1 MNKSINVKGVSVLE
15 QEVFEWKEE
24 YKIGVEEIDSA
35 HKQLFSMVNRII
47 SNFMDKD
54 YEKSKMTCMEA
65 IKYLKIY
72 TIKHFTEEEA
82 YQLSI
87 DYPGYTVHK
96 RIHDNM
102 RDVVIP
108 NLEKEVVA
116 KSYSKEALEHFVG
129 VCAGWL
135 AAHVLVEDQA
145 ITGKTKSKW
154 TNAVASKDNKDAF
167 FDGIVRNYIK
177 VLFQMNA
184 KLANAKYSGDKLSNP
199 FCYADTYSTSNGDMY
214 GIMTAIEEDAL
225 QYIAS
230 EFINE
235 KVFEMDAV
243 MASMLGE
250 IMASFNLQVVMAFV
264 GKSPNSL
271 KSQIIPETEFYN
283 QYENIY
289 PDYTMLWRTNRGY
302 VASCIKKINA
312 EQFATYKD
320 N

>member
-1 MNKSINVKGVSVLE
+1 ME
-15 QEVFEWKEE
+15 QELFEWREE

-35 HKQLFSMVNRII
+35 HRQLFSIVNRII
-47 SNFMDKD
+47 SNFMDKN

-65 IKYLKIY
+65 IKYLKTY
-72 TIKHFTEEEA
+72 TVKHFAEEEA

-87 DYPGYTVHK
+87 NYPGYKVHK

-108 NLEKEVVA
+108 NLEKEIVA
-116 KSYSKEALEHFVG
+116 KSYSKEALEHFIG

-154 TNAVASKDNKDAF
+154 TTTVAANDDIEGF
-167 FDGIVRNYIK
+167 FDSIVRNYIK

-184 KLANAKYSGDKLSNP
+184 KLVNAKYSGYKLSNP
-199 FCYADTYSTSNGDMY
+199 FCYADTYTTSNGDMY
-214 GIMTAIEEDAL
+214 GIMTAIEETAL
-225 QYIAS
+225 EYVAS
-230 EFINE
+230 EFLNE

-243 MASMLGE
+243 MSSMLGE
-250 IMASFNLQVVMAFV
+250 IMSSFNLQVVMAFV
-264 GKSPNSL
+264 GKSPSSL

-289 PDYTMLWRTNRGY
+289 PDYTMLWRTDRGY
-302 VASCIKKINA
+302 VAVCIKKINA